1 MAPGKNPRR
10 WKTHPVDRRV
20 VSLWLLREICLFLS
34 GGISSDKFDEDVLLG
49 GTKSELI
56 ANDPTC
62 YDIAYWFWTF
72 YDDYKDQQWSELFDA
87 GDEEN
92 RETVR
97 IIGDILILLTSG
109 FEFKGKNGGCL
120 TALFSAFFRL
130 LFFWAYWLRKRSGQ
144 RSPYP
149 FRSISDRDAAREQF
163 LLHRA
168 EYVPKFIPQFVYDIY
183 IAPFMEQAS
192 IQARSED
199 II

>member
-1 MAPGKNPRR
+1 M
-10 WKTHPVDRRV
+10 KTHPVDCRV
-20 VSLWLLREICLFLS
+20 VRLWLLREICFFLS

-62 YDIAYWFWTF
+62 YDVAYWFWNF
-72 YDDYKDQQWSELFDA
+72 YDDFKDRQWSELFDA
-87 GDEEN
+87 SDEEN

-109 FEFKGKNGGCL
+109 VEFAGNKKDGCL
-120 TALFSAFFRL
+120 KTLFGAFFRL
-130 LFFWAYWLRKRSGQ
+130 LFFWRYWSWKWSPPRP
-144 RSPYP
+144 PYP
-149 FRSISDRDAAREQF
+149 FRSESDRSAAREQF

-168 EYVPKFIPQFVYDIY
+168 EYVPKLIPQAVYDTY

-192 IQARSED
+192 S
-199 II
+199 